1 MLHILHM
8 YCLNSHVQG
17 LIGCYKKK
25 KLKTK
30 KKDAKLSS
38 KCREN
43 TQAADERKRKDS
55 QMRSQ

>member
-1 MLHILHM
+1 MFK
-8 YCLNSHVQG
+8 G
-17 LIGCYKKK
+17 LLAPIKRK

-30 KKDAKLSS
+30 KKEAKLSS